1 MATARP
7 LRLVT
12 LLGSLRQA
20 SYNAAV
26 ARALPALAPEGVEVL
41 ALPSIRD
48 IPLYDADAQAAE
60 GFPPAVIA
68 LADRIRAADGVV
80 IVTPEYNYSVPGALK
95 NAIDWLSRLP
105 EQPLAGK
112 PVAIQTASMGVI
124 GGARCQYH
132 LRQVL
137 VFLDCQVLN
146 KPEVMIGVVQNKV
159 DAQSGELTDA
169 DTRKFVAGQLKSFA
183 DFIRRVS

>member
-1 MATARP
+1 MTAARP
-7 LRLVT
+7 LKLVT
-12 LLGSLRQA
+12 LLGSLRKA

-26 ARALPALAPEGVEVL
+26 ARALPALAPEGVEVI
-41 ALPSIRD
+41 ALPSIGEL
-48 IPLYDADAQAAE
+48 PLYDADVQAE

-68 LADRIRAADGVV
+68 LADQIRSADGVL

-95 NAIDWLSRLP
+95 NAIDWLSRVP

-183 DFIRRVS
+183 EFIRRVS

>member
-1 MATARP
+1 MTAARP
-7 LRLVT
+7 LKLVS

-26 ARALPALAPEGVEVL
+26 ARALPGLAPEGVDVL

-48 IPLYDADAQAAE
+48 IPLYDADVQAA

-68 LADRIRAADGVV
+68 LAEQIRAADGVV

-95 NAIDWLSRLP
+95 NAIDWLSRVP

-183 DFIRRVS
+183 EFIRRVS